1 MRQSQIRV
9 AAFLMVSSLL
19 CFAYAGDGT
28 WLKHVPEKDRVRSN
42 PYAAEPDA
50 RAAGAKL
57 FRQHCAECHGA
68 DAAGGHGR
76 PALTS
81 ARIRHASDGELQWIL
96 RNGSLRNGMPSWSS
110 LPEEQ
115 RWQIVTY
122 LRSVQEEM
130 PLP

>member
-1 MRQSQIRV
+1 
-9 AAFLMVSSLL
+9 
-19 CFAYAGDGT
+19 
-28 WLKHVPEKDRVRSN
+28 
-42 PYAAEPDA
+42 
-50 RAAGAKL
+50 L

-122 LRSVQEEM
+122 LRSVQQEM